1 MSQLIKQLYDEK
13 HNQEKG
19 RPAELV
25 FYNRG
30 YEKCP
35 PGHYHTSVRNYFL
48 IHIIFHGRGW
58 FQKGDERVSLEAGQ
72 GFTMFPGMIGE
83 YQAHKSEPWSYGWI
97 GFQGAMAEYHLQDL
111 GIDPVH
117 SYFTLSDL
125 LVIKQIESL
134 LREEPSSLREY
145 GDNPLAGRGLIY
157 RFLGLISHDLYRR
170 ENREKARYVHDAIDY
185 IRKNFSQPISVSD
198 IARSAGVDRTYL
210 YTLFKEN
217 TGKSPK
223 EYLTGFRLDA
233 ACRLLGEHN
242 LSVKATARS
251 VGYLDELYFSRV
263 FKEHKGVCP
272 SRYE

>member
-1 MSQLIKQLYDEK
+1 MSQLIKQLYEES
-13 HNQEKG
+13 HSRGKG
-19 RPAELV
+19 QPAELV

-30 YEKCP
+30 YENCP

-48 IHIIFHGRGW
+48 IHIIFQGRGW
-58 FQKGDERVSLEAGQ
+58 FHLGNQKINLEAGR
-72 GFTMFPGMIGE
+72 GFTMFPEMIGE
-83 YQAHKSEPWSYGWI
+83 YRAHEKRPWTYGWI

-117 SYFTLSDL
+117 PCFTLTDPAVL
-125 LVIKQIESL
+125 KEIETL
-134 LREEPSSLREY
+134 LREKSDGQSKYSE
-145 GDNPLAGRGLIY
+145 NPLAGRGIIY
-157 RFLGLISHDLYRR
+157 RFLGLLSRDLYRR

-185 IRKNFSQPISVSD
+185 IRKNFSQPITVGD
-198 IARSAGVDRTYL
+198 IARSAGVDRSYL

-233 ACRLLGEHN
+233 ACRLLSEHN
-242 LSVKATARS
+242 LSVKAAARS

-263 FKEHKGVCP
+263 FKEHKGVSP
-272 SRYE
+272 SRYA